1 MIGSRSSLYAV
12 RYINL
17 ITFFWGLVHLQN
29 EIFLDKKTCEIE
41 GRIIFQFFPQ
51 GAYKRHQ
58 AILKGEVLN
67 IPNTD
72 SLDGLFSAGLRFLQ
86 ARQYDS
92 GRLATARYEM
102 LHLSSEDFHFED
114 LAAKEFSVP
123 SHLHELFCWIH
134 DYDPLDL
141 LGKPWVR
148 YHLELQLLQDALK
161 TARMERRK

>member
-1 MIGSRSSLYAV
+1 MLISSYL
-12 RYINL
+12 
-17 ITFFWGLVHLQN
+17 
-29 EIFLDKKTCEIE
+29 
-41 GRIIFQFFPQ
+41 FPQ

-67 IPNTD
+67 IPNND